1 MWNANQG
8 TIVYTLNNK
17 LIQEDTKTRKQ
28 TIFAEST
35 VRLSCIAQ
43 TTDGKF
49 CAAAEGE
56 QNSNGVSLIYVF
68 DMDGKKFLK
77 QLTFHHKGVQSLC
90 FPNKNNLVSLGVAEE
105 NCIVVWNHMS
115 C

>member
-1 MWNANQG
+1 MDKAIEPIIVNGYDGFGGVHDNLMWNANQG

-56 QNSNGVSLIYVF
+56 
-68 DMDGKKFLK
+68 
-77 QLTFHHKGVQSLC
+77 
-90 FPNKNNLVSLGVAEE
+90 
-105 NCIVVWNHMS
+105 
-115 C
+115 